1 MPPKTKKTTM
11 TAAHKAALAAG
22 RSQSKTVREYLAAL
36 EANRPKRGRPR
47 TAETVKKQLA
57 EVQEQL
63 AGARGAVRL
72 ELIQDR
78 RDLEVELATLQ
89 AGSRDISALERE
101 FVKVAKA
108 YAERKGISHA
118 AFREFGVPADV
129 LKRAGV
135 ARGA

>member
-1 MPPKTKKTTM
+1 M
-11 TAAHKAALAAG
+11 TASHKAALAAG
-22 RSQSKTVREYLAAL
+22 RAQSKAVRDYLEAL
-36 EANRPKRGRPR
+36 EANRPRRGRPR

-78 RDLEVELATLQ
+78 RDLEVELATMQ
-89 AGSRDISALERE
+89 AGSRDITALERE

-108 YAERKGISHA
+108 FAERKGISHA
-118 AFREFGVPADV
+118 AFREFGVPTEV

-135 ARGA
+135 GRGA